1 MLNLRAKKDS
11 DREKIYE
18 NIDNAGWIKI
28 INNENQYFYNV
39 ATQYRLPEYWKRYF
53 L

>member
-18 NIDNAGWIKI
+18 NIGNAGWIKI
-28 INNENQYFYNV
+28 INDENSISTTWIHNIAYQST
-39 ATQYRLPEYWKRYF
+39 ASGIL
-53 L
+53 